1 MASLEKTT
9 SLGADDLETLL
20 EAVGLKLSPSQ
31 MEPRFAQ
38 AGCIQWGVFQFY
50 WLCQLQSKILEKIP
64 LAVEHM
70 DSPLGQHDTCV
81 TVVTTHLA
89 SEDAMIGE
97 IDMDG
102 NGEIDFVEFCNS
114 MARRMQCLGC
124 SFFGAEP

>member
-1 MASLEKTT
+1 MC
-9 SLGADDLETLL
+9 DL
-20 EAVGLKLSPSQ
+20 
-31 MEPRFAQ
+31 
-38 AGCIQWGVFQFY
+38 
-50 WLCQLQSKILEKIP
+50 
-64 LAVEHM
+64 
-70 DSPLGQHDTCV
+70 CV
-81 TVVTTHLA
+81 TVVTTHLT